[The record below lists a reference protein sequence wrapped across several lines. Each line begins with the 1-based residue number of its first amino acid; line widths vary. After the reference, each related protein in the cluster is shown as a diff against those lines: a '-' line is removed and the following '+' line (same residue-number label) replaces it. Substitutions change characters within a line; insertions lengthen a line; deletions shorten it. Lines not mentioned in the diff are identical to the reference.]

1 MKNIIEILRELSV
14 EVPEEKHAEL
24 TRAVSENYKTIAE
37 FDKVAK
43 KRDEYKASLDTV
55 EEKLKGFD
63 GVDVESLKGQI
74 STLTTQLEGER
85 NARKEDSARAK
96 REANVQAFLAG
107 KKFINGI
114 TEDSIRRQILEAL
127 AENTGESVE
136 QIFAKLTTGEDGA
149 PLPNIFAQEAENR
162 PRFTSAIGSKS
173 AANLPTV
180 SREEIIAM
188 KDPVARQSR
197 IAKHPE
203 LFPELFGIKFNK

>member
-14 EVPEEKHAEL
+14 EVPEEKHTEL

-55 EEKLKGFD
+55 EERLKGFD

-96 REANVQAFLAG
+96 REANVQAFLSG

-127 AENTGESVE
+127 AENTGESVD
-136 QIFAKLTTGEDGA
+136 QIFTRLTTGEDGTQ
-149 PLPNIFAQEAENR
+149 LPNIFAPEAENR
-162 PRFTSAIGSKS
+162 PRFTAPQTRSGAGGQATLAEMSLDERMRLK
-173 AANLPTV
+173 
-180 SREEIIAM
+180 RE
-188 KDPVARQSR
+188 Q
-197 IAKHPE
+197 PE
-203 LFPELFGIKFNK
+203 YYKQLKEKK